1 MLYDVRKRWKGVHVS
16 PKLYF
21 RAPSLREFAS
31 RIDQALECIRAG
43 SSSEGQIEDDTRRI
57 KDYADDA
64 AELVKLLP
72 ETFDSASGQFETR
85 TILTVFITGASGFL
99 GANIL
104 SNLLLRE
111 NNPVK
116 LIVHIRATHEEAP
129 KKLKTACQAY
139 SSWSESWWPRLEFIT
154 EDIDIPTFNIDG
166 IDGMVKKTPGTK
178 ATPSVWTKVAQDA
191 DVIIHNAA
199 KVHWMKE
206 CTLPYL
212 DQL

>member
-16 PKLYF
+16 PNLYF

-31 RIDQALECIRAG
+31 KIDQALDSIRTG
-43 SSSEGQIEDDTRRI
+43 SSSDGHKEDDARRI
-57 KDYADDA
+57 NDYADDA

-72 ETFDSASGQFETR
+72 ETFGSASERFESS

-104 SNLLLRE
+104 SNLLLRK

-129 KKLKTACQAY
+129 EKLKRACQAY
-139 SSWSESWWPRLEFIT
+139 SSWSDSWWPRLELIT
-154 EDIDIPTFNIDG
+154 EEIDMPTFNIDG
-166 IDGMVKKTPGTK
+166 IDGMATKTSRTK
-178 ATPSVWTKVAQDA
+178 TGPSVWTRVAQDA

-206 CTLPYL
+206 CTSPYL